1 MQTRLATVGVTTTML
16 NDALQQLH
24 AIETLVATRQQ
35 RRSDAKAATSA
46 RDKAII
52 ALESWMRDF
61 RAVARIALHS
71 RPQSL
76 ETLGM
81 RA

>member
-1 MQTRLATVGVTTTML
+1 ML
-16 NDALQQLH
+16 NDALQHLH

-35 RRSDAKAATSA
+35 RRSDAKAATNA
-46 RDKAII
+46 RDSALIS
-52 ALESWMRDF
+52 LESWMRDF
-61 RAVARIALHS
+61 RAVARIALRT